1 VRAAPH
7 PQREL
12 RLAER
17 ARWGQR
23 PNTEPAQDTERPRMR
38 LLAWRPLQKGALRG
52 FASVQLPIGLQI
64 EDCPVYV
71 GRNGPWATLPSRP
84 MIDGDG
90 RHKRDT
96 NGKPQYSA
104 ILKWRD
110 RDLQSRFSDTLIAL
124 FLEQSPAALDDG
136 GAP

>member
-1 VRAAPH
+1 VRAAPY
-7 PQREL
+7 PSQRE
-12 RLAER
+12 A
-17 ARWGQR
+17 ATWGGTHR
-23 PNTEPAQDTERPRMR
+23 GAEPARATERPGMR

-71 GRNGPWATLPSRP
+71 GRNRPWATLPSRP

-90 RHKRDT
+90 RHKRDI
-96 NGKPQYSA
+96 NGKPQCLA

-110 RDLQSRFSDTLIAL
+110 RDLQSRFSDTLVAL
-124 FLEQSPAALDDG
+124 VLEQYPAALDDG
-136 GAP
+136 GAL